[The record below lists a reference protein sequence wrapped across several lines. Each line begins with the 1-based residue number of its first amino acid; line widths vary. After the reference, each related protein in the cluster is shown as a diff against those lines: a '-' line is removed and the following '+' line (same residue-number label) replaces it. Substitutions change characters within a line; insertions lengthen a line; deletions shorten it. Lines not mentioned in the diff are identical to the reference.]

1 MIQGGDFTNGDGTG
15 GYSIYG
21 KAFDDENF
29 DIRHGSPG
37 EAQTYKQFGQ
47 TILLP
52 MQAGLTNDERWVEK
66 NTSTYMVQMPMLRGC
81 FAKPLL

>member
-29 DIRHGSPG
+29 DIKHGSPG
-37 EAQTYKQFGQ
+37 KITSSNTIFTLRHKKTGQ
-47 TILLP
+47 CAFL
-52 MQAGLTNDERWVEK
+52 
-66 NTSTYMVQMPMLRGC
+66 
-81 FAKPLL
+81 